1 MKIALSQ
8 QNYRVGDFEGN
19 TSLILDALE
28 KAGLAG
34 ADLVVFPE
42 MAVSGYPPRDF
53 LEFADFTDRCRQ
65 VIDRIAI
72 ACKGIAAIVG
82 APSKNPGTK
91 GKPLYNSAYFLA
103 DGEIR
108 GIAHKTLLPNY
119 DVFDEY
125 RYFEPNRLPY
135 QVVTFRGVRFALTI
149 CEDLW
154 TVDDAPLYVRNPM
167 DELAGLCPEV
177 LVNIAASPFHYNQP
191 ALRREV
197 LVQTA
202 RKYNLPVF
210 YVNHAGAQTEL
221 IFDGGSMVIA
231 RDGALVGELARFQE
245 DFGLFDLES
254 GRPGGQEVRRSGSQ
268 EAWRTGS
275 SDPVSETE
283 LIHDALVLGIRDYF
297 RKMGFTKAIL
307 GLSGGVDSA
316 VTAVLAVEALGNR
329 NVHALLMPSR
339 FSTDHS
345 ITDARE
351 LAGNLGISC
360 DIISIEDA
368 FRTFEQILEPAFRGT
383 EYGLAEENIQAR
395 IRAVILMAIA
405 NKSGYILLNTSNK
418 SEIAVGYGTLYGDLC
433 GGLSVLGDVYKTQIY
448 GLARYINR
456 LHGLIPKN
464 TLEKPPSAE
473 LKAGQ
478 KDTDSLPEYELLDRI
493 LEAAIEQ
500 RKGPDDLT
508 GMGFTP
514 EVVKDVLRRVNTSEW
529 KRQQAPPIL
538 RVSPKAFGTGR
549 RMPVV
554 AKYLT

>member
-1 MKIALSQ
+1 
-8 QNYRVGDFEGN
+8 
-19 TSLILDALE
+19 
-28 KAGLAG
+28 
-34 ADLVVFPE
+34 
-42 MAVSGYPPRDF
+42 
-53 LEFADFTDRCRQ
+53 
-65 VIDRIAI
+65 
-72 ACKGIAAIVG
+72 
-82 APSKNPGTK
+82 
-91 GKPLYNSAYFLA
+91 
-103 DGEIR
+103 
-108 GIAHKTLLPNY
+108 
-119 DVFDEY
+119 
-125 RYFEPNRLPY
+125 
-135 QVVTFRGVRFALTI
+135 
-149 CEDLW
+149 
-154 TVDDAPLYVRNPM
+154 
-167 DELAGLCPEV
+167 
-177 LVNIAASPFHYNQP
+177 
-191 ALRREV
+191 
-197 LVQTA
+197 
-202 RKYNLPVF
+202 
-210 YVNHAGAQTEL
+210 
-221 IFDGGSMVIA
+221 
-231 RDGALVGELARFQE
+231 
-245 DFGLFDLES
+245 
-254 GRPGGQEVRRSGSQ
+254 
-268 EAWRTGS
+268 
-275 SDPVSETE
+275 
-283 LIHDALVLGIRDYF
+283 
-297 RKMGFTKAIL
+297 
-307 GLSGGVDSA
+307 
-316 VTAVLAVEALGNR
+316 VLAVEALGNR